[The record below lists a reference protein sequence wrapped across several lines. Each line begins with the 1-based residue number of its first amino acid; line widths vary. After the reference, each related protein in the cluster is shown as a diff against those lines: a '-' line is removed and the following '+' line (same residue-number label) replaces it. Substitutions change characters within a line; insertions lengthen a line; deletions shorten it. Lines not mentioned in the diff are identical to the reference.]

1 MIRRL
6 LSKYRHFL
14 LYAIFGG
21 LTTVVDLAV
30 YYILYNLFS
39 VHYLIAQTIS
49 WMAAVLFAYFT
60 NKRYV
65 FVSRARGWEM
75 FSELLKFVS
84 GRLFSLGVQTVC
96 LAALVELAHWD
107 ENIVRLPVL
116 VIVTIL
122 NYIVSRVFVFT
133 KKKDAET
140 KTSGT

>member
-1 MIRRL
+1 M
-6 LSKYRHFL
+6 
-14 LYAIFGG
+14 
-21 LTTVVDLAV
+21 
-30 YYILYNLFS
+30 
-39 VHYLIAQTIS
+39 
-49 WMAAVLFAYFT
+49 
-60 NKRYV
+60 
-65 FVSRARGWEM
+65 
-75 FSELLKFVS
+75 
-84 GRLFSLGVQTVC
+84 C

>member
-49 WMAAVLFAYFT
+49 WMAAVLF
-60 NKRYV
+60 
-65 FVSRARGWEM
+65 S
-75 FSELLKFVS
+75 
-84 GRLFSLGVQTVC
+84 
-96 LAALVELAHWD
+96 
-107 ENIVRLPVL
+107 
-116 VIVTIL
+116 
-122 NYIVSRVFVFT
+122 
-133 KKKDAET
+133 
-140 KTSGT
+140 

>member
-65 FVSRARGWEM
+65 FVSRARGKEM

-96 LAALVELAHWD
+96 LALLVELAHWD
-107 ENIVRLPVL
+107 KNLVRLPVL
-116 VIVTIL
+116 VIVTVL
-122 NYIVSRVFVFT
+122 NYIVSRVFVFA
-133 KKKDAET
+133 KKKDPEKDASRT
-140 KTSGT
+140 